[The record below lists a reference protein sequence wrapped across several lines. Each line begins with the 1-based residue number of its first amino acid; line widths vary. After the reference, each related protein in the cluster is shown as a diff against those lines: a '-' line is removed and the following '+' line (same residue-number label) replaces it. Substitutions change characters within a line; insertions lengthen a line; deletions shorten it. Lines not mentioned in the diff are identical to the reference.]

1 MRDVVG
7 AFAGRVT
14 ESIAWIVE
22 RGSELRDARRTAEQE
37 FELSEGR
44 RERSGDDALSTV
56 RDFVLETSVLLAD
69 SSLS

>member
-14 ESIAWIVE
+14 ESIAWIIE

-44 RERSGDDALSTV
+44 KREDETE
-56 RDFVLETSVLLAD
+56 LEAREVEKDRGMTH
-69 SSLS
+69 